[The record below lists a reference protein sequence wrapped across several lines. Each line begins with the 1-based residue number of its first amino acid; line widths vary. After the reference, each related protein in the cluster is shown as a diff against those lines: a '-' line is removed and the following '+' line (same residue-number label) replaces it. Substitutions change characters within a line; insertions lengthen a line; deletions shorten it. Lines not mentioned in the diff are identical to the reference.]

1 MGEMEREWRD
11 GGEEKIKLGKM
22 SRGGHVDSIS
32 QRRDKIFT
40 GLIIRRGDGIASC
53 SMSRQTQRN

>member
-22 SRGGHVDSIS
+22 SRGGRVAMWTPFHCEEIKYLRV
-32 QRRDKIFT
+32 
-40 GLIIRRGDGIASC
+40 
-53 SMSRQTQRN
+53 